1 MTKITENAIEQLAI
15 ECLEQ
20 LGYTYIYAP
29 ALAPDS
35 DTPERASFEQ
45 VILIERL
52 KSAVRRI
59 NYDLP
64 IDAQNEAINDVQRIV
79 SPDLLTN
86 NMAFHRFLT
95 EGCL

>member
-29 ALAPDS
+29 ALTPDS

-52 KSAVRRI
+52 KRAVRRI

-64 IDAQNEAINDVQRIV
+64 IDAQHEAINDV
-79 SPDLLTN
+79 
-86 NMAFHRFLT
+86 
-95 EGCL
+95 